1 MAAGPLWPI
10 GKAEPQ
16 TLAACRNWAGA
27 GTRVRESCDARS
39 LVIFAL
45 RAFLGAQCSTR
56 QWFRFSGSFGA
67 GVAVAGEGVLLVV
80 PLALGEPCHCGLL
93 TASGQATSSAGTSAI
108 SGQARVHEAPANSR
122 GPPGIRL
129 FLIIPTPAKH
139 SLILIRHKLSSIFNM
154 YNTLTLQHF
163 LDTQAD
169 TSIFHTKQN
178 DIILH
183 YKTNS

>member
-1 MAAGPLWPI
+1 MSLRTAD
-10 GKAEPQ
+10 
-16 TLAACRNWAGA
+16 
-27 GTRVRESCDARS
+27 RVRPGHFISRD
-39 LVIFAL
+39 V
-45 RAFLGAQCSTR
+45 GH
-56 QWFRFSGSFGA
+56 FRPS
-67 GVAVAGEGVLLVV
+67 E
-80 PLALGEPCHCGLL
+80 
-93 TASGQATSSAGTSAI
+93 
-108 SGQARVHEAPANSR
+108 VHEAPANSR